1 MAQDRI
7 LGKDMIIFIED
18 LTTPGTWYPIY
29 CAKTCDINLSSTMLQ
44 VTDSTSG
51 VFYDGMPDQITGTM
65 SGTGLVQINKDRQIF
80 TAIEYI
86 LTRQKIKVRYS
97 VTATTTVAPNV
108 TVKRIESSGYFTQVG
123 LNGAHTDVGQH
134 NFTIQLIGNI
144 EITL

>member
-7 LGKDMIIFIED
+7 YGKDMIVFLED
-18 LTTPGTWYPIY
+18 LSTPGTWYPIY
-29 CAKTCDINLSSTMLQ
+29 CAKTCDIGLSSTMLQ

-51 VFYDGMPDQITGTM
+51 VFYDAVPDQITGTM

-86 LTRQKIKVRYS
+86 LTRQRIKVRYS

-108 TVKRIESSGYFTQVG
+108 TNKRVESNGYFTQLG
-123 LNGAHTDVGQH
+123 LSGAHTDAGQH
-134 NFTIQLIGNI
+134 NFTIQLTGT
-144 EITL
+144 ITLT